1 MLALLLSSDFMPHGF
16 CYMWKPGIVWL
27 HVLSD
32 GMIALSYF
40 CIPIALVYFAR
51 KRRDLPFHWIFFMF
65 GAFILGCG
73 TTHLMEIVTVWDP
86 VYLASGLIKA
96 ATAAISVVTALFLIP
111 LVPKALSLPSP
122 ERMREIN
129 NELRR
134 QIAERERAE
143 EGLRANDERLR
154 LLVEAVK
161 DYAILTLTPDG
172 TVLTCNAAAEHIK
185 GYRAEDIVGQ
195 RLSQLYTREGVEL
208 GKSENELR
216 MATEQG
222 QFEDE
227 GWHVRKDGSR
237 FWANV
242 VTVALRNSRGELLGF
257 SRIIRDLT
265 ERRLAEQKFRALL
278 ETAPDAMVVVDDG
291 GRMVLVNAQ
300 VERTFGYTR
309 EELLGQKIEML
320 MPPRLRSLHPT
331 HRGGYFAD
339 PRIRPMGAG
348 LELFGLHKDGHEFP
362 VEISLSPLVT
372 EEGRFVSSAIR
383 DISERKR
390 AQQQIEYLNSVLAN
404 RNIELTE
411 ANLELENFSYSVSHD
426 LRAPLRHLSGFSR
439 LLHEEYGSA
448 LDTTAQRYLEIIQ
461 RDAINMGHLV
471 DGLLNLGR
479 IGRQE
484 LACQPVNLNELL
496 DEVRQE
502 VDYEANQRSI
512 TWRIAELPV
521 IDCDANLMKLVFA
534 NLLSNALKYTRRCDQ
549 AVIEIGSRRS
559 QANTIIFVRDNG
571 AGFDQKYADKLFGMF
586 QRLHHADEFE
596 GTGVG
601 LATVQRIV
609 RKHGGKIW
617 AEGEVG
623 KGATFSIEL
632 GEHVDADEFPKEKE
646 EAAK

>member
-1 MLALLLSSDFMPHGF
+1 
-16 CYMWKPGIVWL
+16 
-27 HVLSD
+27 
-32 GMIALSYF
+32 
-40 CIPIALVYFAR
+40 
-51 KRRDLPFHWIFFMF
+51 
-65 GAFILGCG
+65 
-73 TTHLMEIVTVWDP
+73 
-86 VYLASGLIKA
+86 
-96 ATAAISVVTALFLIP
+96 
-111 LVPKALSLPSP
+111 
-122 ERMREIN
+122 
-129 NELRR
+129 
-134 QIAERERAE
+134 
-143 EGLRANDERLR
+143 
-154 LLVEAVK
+154 
-161 DYAILTLTPDG
+161 
-172 TVLTCNAAAEHIK
+172 
-185 GYRAEDIVGQ
+185 
-195 RLSQLYTREGVEL
+195 
-208 GKSENELR
+208 
-216 MATEQG
+216 
-222 QFEDE
+222 
-227 GWHVRKDGSR
+227 
-237 FWANV
+237 
-242 VTVALRNSRGELLGF
+242 
-257 SRIIRDLT
+257 
-265 ERRLAEQKFRALL
+265 
-278 ETAPDAMVVVDDG
+278 
-291 GRMVLVNAQ
+291 
-300 VERTFGYTR
+300 
-309 EELLGQKIEML
+309 
-320 MPPRLRSLHPT
+320 
-331 HRGGYFAD
+331 
-339 PRIRPMGAG
+339 
-348 LELFGLHKDGHEFP
+348 
-362 VEISLSPLVT
+362 
-372 EEGRFVSSAIR
+372 
-383 DISERKR
+383 
-390 AQQQIEYLNSVLAN
+390 
-404 RNIELTE
+404 
-411 ANLELENFSYSVSHD
+411 
-426 LRAPLRHLSGFSR
+426 LRHLSGFSR